1 LVKRDRGRRK
11 TKAEKRAR
19 SGRKPPTSFA
29 VHYASPRDLQLVGP
43 LVWVAWSVPESLARR
58 LLEAGRAVP
67 APVSGRLLVD
77 TGASATAISVEAA
90 QELGL
95 QPVDVGHTYGAHGL
109 QQNPI
114 YEAHLSMS
122 IAGPGGESGVEAD
135 LRVSGIREMEAMFQ
149 KLGVRTGGQDGGRL
163 VGLLGRD
170 FLRHAVLTYDGTYGV
185 VTLKI
190 VPGSFVPRPAPRD

>member
-1 LVKRDRGRRK
+1 LVKRNRGRRE

-19 SGRKPPTSFA
+19 KGRKPPTSITE
-29 VHYASPRDLQLVGP
+29 HYASPRDLQLVGP
-43 LVWVAWSVPESLARR
+43 LVWVAWSVPESLAAR
-58 LLEAGRAVP
+58 LRAAGRAVP

-95 QPVDVGHTYGAHGL
+95 QPVDIGHTYGAHGL

-114 YEAHLSMS
+114 YEAHLSVS
-122 IAGPGGESGVEAD
+122 ITGPGGQSGVEAD
-135 LRVSGIREMEAMFQ
+135 LRVSGIRDMEAMFQ
-149 KLGVRTGGQDGGRL
+149 KLGVKTGGRDGGRL

-170 FLRHAVLTYDGTYGV
+170 FLRHTVLTYNGTYGV
-185 VTLKI
+185 VTIKI
-190 VPGSFVPRPAPRD
+190 DPGSFAPRPTPRA